1 MLIEVKRRQYLSV
14 KADGISNVCRLIYFS
29 VYLTDSMVSPSLG
42 ILLGPVTLLW
52 AILAAT
58 TSMDPGTQTLF
69 TMALTGGFGTVMY
82 TVVGAAVA
90 GLAR

>member
-1 MLIEVKRRQYLSV
+1 
-14 KADGISNVCRLIYFS
+14 
-29 VYLTDSMVSPSLG
+29 MVSPSLG

-52 AILAAT
+52 AILATT

-82 TVVGAAVA
+82 TFVVLLS
-90 GLAR
+90 LASLDNHVSIQ